1 MSAPAKIS
9 YGVLVATL
17 IVAAWLHLGPL
28 LLAAFFAY
36 FALRKLFSATKRK
49 WISMVLFLI
58 GLVGIAFGA
67 GSFTR
72 AAWPALPEIAESSI
86 PSATAWAEKRNIELP
101 FTDFETLKAFV
112 FEQLKD
118 EIHYLSNVAHFA
130 GAATTLLVLIVIGV
144 VVAGSLF
151 FHSWFDTGA
160 RPVEGSVPNNLY
172 AACAREMAARFND
185 FYRSFE
191 IVMGAQIIISSI
203 NTVLTSIFVLIIGLP
218 HAAVVIGVTF
228 LCGLLPIVG
237 NLISNTII
245 VFLSATLSL
254 KLALAALLFLIAIH
268 KLEYFLNSKIIGG
281 WTRNPVW
288 LTLIGLIIGEAVMGI
303 PGMVLAPVVLNYARV
318 EMSRIEMKS
327 PNA

>member
-118 EIHYLSNVAHFA
+118 
-130 GAATTLLVLIVIGV
+130 
-144 VVAGSLF
+144 
-151 FHSWFDTGA
+151 
-160 RPVEGSVPNNLY
+160 
-172 AACAREMAARFND
+172 
-185 FYRSFE
+185 
-191 IVMGAQIIISSI
+191 
-203 NTVLTSIFVLIIGLP
+203 
-218 HAAVVIGVTF
+218 
-228 LCGLLPIVG
+228 
-237 NLISNTII
+237 
-245 VFLSATLSL
+245 
-254 KLALAALLFLIAIH
+254 
-268 KLEYFLNSKIIGG
+268 
-281 WTRNPVW
+281 
-288 LTLIGLIIGEAVMGI
+288 
-303 PGMVLAPVVLNYARV
+303 
-318 EMSRIEMKS
+318 
-327 PNA
+327 